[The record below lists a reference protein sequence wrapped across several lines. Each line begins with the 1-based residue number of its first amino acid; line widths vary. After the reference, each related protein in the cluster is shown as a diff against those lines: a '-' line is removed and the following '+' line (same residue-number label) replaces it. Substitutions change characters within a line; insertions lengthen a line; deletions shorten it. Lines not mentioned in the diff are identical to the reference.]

1 MTLSRLVFVPLAL
14 LGLSLTGCANLLGL
28 NAAGMGAGAP
38 QTEAEVKARN
48 QGLVDDAIVKQYD
61 DALVKQRANP
71 KDVNAAVALAAQ
83 VQVLHELGIVT
94 RRKDLAST
102 VLVANVDAA
111 LDGVSATTTEDQTVV
126 LMARGGVYRAAG
138 RIAEAVTVLE
148 SAFKLTP
155 KAGVAGALLAAYD
168 ESGAGKD
175 KVSDV
180 CAKARPNATSD
191 EALYGLLFA
200 CIKRLGRDGLPF
212 PSAKADL
219 AFYDAESARQDA
231 ENRAR
236 DREEQAAQE
245 RRFAEMD
252 ARRAAESQAAGAR
265 QSSGTSAPGGG
276 TYSLSLK
283 NECSKTVRLFFGQKP
298 KFGSGTTSSIGAN
311 TIQSKSGSVGDLI
324 WIVDAS
330 DNGVAS
336 YSPHAGS
343 QSVVIT
349 SGCTGFAK
357 R

>member
-1 MTLSRLVFVPLAL
+1 MTLSRLVYLPLAL
-14 LGLSLTGCANLLGL
+14 LGLSLTGCASLFGL

-38 QTEAEVKARN
+38 QTEAEAKERN

-71 KDVNAAVALAAQ
+71 KDLNAAVALAGQ

-111 LDGVSATTTEDQTVV
+111 LDGVAATTTEDQTVV

-138 RIAEAVTVLE
+138 RIAEAVTALE

-175 KVSDV
+175 VVSDV

-191 EALYGLLFA
+191 EALYGLLFG

-212 PSAKADL
+212 KSAKADL

-252 ARRAAESQAAGAR
+252 ARRAESQAAAGR
-265 QSSGTSAPGGG
+265 QSSGASSPGGG

-283 NECSKTVRLFFGQKP
+283 NECPKTVRLFFGQKP

-311 TIQSKSGSVGDLI
+311 TLQSKSGSVGDLI

-336 YSPHAGS
+336 YSPRAGS

-349 SGCTGFAK
+349 SSCTGFAQ